1 MKTIQILSRV
11 FLVLTVFLFVSCS
24 KGDDDSFN
32 APAYSGWAVG
42 DMDNGYGVVLQTA
55 NDGLSW
61 QRRGTPS
68 IFPGMN
74 FYDVSVMNTSDV
86 WIVGSN
92 ADGYASAWFTSNAG
106 YDWTRMGNPAVFG
119 EINLRAVWAKNGK
132 RVWVAGDGGTLCY
145 TDNGGLA
152 WSTVVIDSLELA
164 RFTVISGDSTNIVWV
179 AGNNYDTTGAETL
192 PVVLRSA
199 DGGATFTPQSLGA
212 GFSGHVYDLSVVNDS
227 TAWLAAGAYLFVT
240 HNSGES
246 WQQAHTAITGHFHSV
261 CADTLGSVWAGG
273 DGGTM
278 YHLSAGEWN
287 SLNPNGGR
295 YTINGI
301 TLADANRVWATGI
314 NNGLTPRGTIIY
326 THTTGVS
333 WFIEPN
339 PSGMG
344 MHRVSFAKGVR

>member
-86 WIVGSN
+86 WVVGSS

-106 YDWTRMGNPAVFG
+106 YDWTRMGSPTVFG
-119 EINLRAVWAKNGK
+119 NINLRAVWAKNGK

-179 AGNNYDTTGAETL
+179 AGNNYDTTGAEIL
-192 PVVLRSA
+192 PVILRSA
-199 DGGATFTPQSLGA
+199 DGGA
-212 GFSGHVYDLSVVNDS
+212 
-227 TAWLAAGAYLFVT
+227 
-240 HNSGES
+240 
-246 WQQAHTAITGHFHSV
+246 
-261 CADTLGSVWAGG
+261 
-273 DGGTM
+273 M
-278 YHLSAGEWN
+278 YHRSAGVWN
-287 SLNPNGGR
+287 TLNPNGGR

-301 TLADANRVWATGI
+301 TLADANRVWATGL

-326 THTTGVS
+326 THTTGIS